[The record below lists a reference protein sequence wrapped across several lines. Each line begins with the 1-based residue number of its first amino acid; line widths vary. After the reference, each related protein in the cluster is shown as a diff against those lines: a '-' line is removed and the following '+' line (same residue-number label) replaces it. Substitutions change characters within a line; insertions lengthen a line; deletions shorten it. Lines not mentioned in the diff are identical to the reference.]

1 MSLKGLKARFFHWTL
16 VMLMAMVLAW
26 SVQQRTVGCRQV
38 AAIPEDYWMAVDG
51 TPEEGEAAPR
61 KIVCLTFDDGPSR
74 TTGEILDTLA
84 REQVPATFFVMAAD
98 NNRDYLPTI
107 AREVEEGH
115 EIALHSASHEYSQIY
130 ASDKAFWSDI
140 KQLRKSICHYV
151 DVDDIHWLRFP
162 GGSTNTVSHKYGGSD
177 LMQTLKRQA
186 LEKGYRYLDW
196 NVCAEDAAGG
206 RPDPE
211 EIYRNVVND
220 VGDKTVCVVL
230 MHDTAAT
237 GNTAKALGRII
248 GWFREQGFTF
258 CTVSQMGANLSGA

>member
-1 MSLKGLKARFFHWTL
+1 MSFKGLKPRIFHWML
-16 VMLMAMVLAW
+16 VLLLTVVLAW
-26 SVQQRTVGCRQV
+26 RVQQLPAGCQQV
-38 AAIPEDYWMAVDG
+38 SAIPEDHWLAVDG
-51 TPEEGEAAPR
+51 TPAGESQPE
-61 KIVCLTFDDGPSR
+61 KLVCLTFDDGPSR
-74 TTGEILDTLA
+74 TTEDILDTLA

-98 NNRDYLPTI
+98 NNRQYLPII

-115 EIALHSASHEYSQIY
+115 EIALHSASHEYAQIY
-130 ASDKAFWSDI
+130 ASDKAYWSDI
-140 KQLRKSICHYV
+140 KQLRKAICHYV

-186 LEKGYRYLDW
+186 AEKGYRYLDW

-206 RPDPE
+206 RPSPD
-211 EIYRNVVND
+211 EIYNNVVND
-220 VGDKTVCVVL
+220 VGEKTVCVVL

-248 GWFREQGFTF
+248 RWFREEGFTF
-258 CTVSQMGANLSGA
+258 CTVSRMGECTK